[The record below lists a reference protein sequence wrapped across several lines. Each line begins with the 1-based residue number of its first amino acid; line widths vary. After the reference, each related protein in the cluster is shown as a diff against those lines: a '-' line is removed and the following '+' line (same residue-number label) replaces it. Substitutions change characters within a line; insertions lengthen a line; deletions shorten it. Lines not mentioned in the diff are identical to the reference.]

1 MNLSGIIAVSGKPG
15 LFKVVAQGNQSIIV
29 ESLLDKKRMAVHAS
43 NKISA
48 LEDISI
54 YTYEED
60 VPLSKVYRSIFDKEN
75 GGQCVSHK
83 ASEAELRAYLLGVLP
98 DYDKERVYLSDI
110 KKLFNWYNLLQ
121 TNDLLVVAE
130 EAASEEASEE
140 AVEKPKKKTPT
151 KDAAPKKVAAP
162 KSAGPK
168 AASAKASASK
178 APVKK
183 APVQRKSS

>member
-15 LFKVVAQGNQSIIV
+15 LFNVVAQGNQSIIV

-83 ASEAELRAYLLGVLP
+83 ASEAELRTYLEEVLP
-98 DYDKERVYLSDI
+98 GYDRERVYLSDI

-121 TNDLLVVAE
+121 TNDLLKIADDAIE
-130 EAASEEASEE
+130 DTDSEE
-140 AVEKPKKKTPT
+140 VEKPKKKAPA
-151 KDAAPKKVAAP
+151 KDKVAPKAAAAPKAAP
-162 KSAGPK
+162 
-168 AASAKASASK
+168 KASASK
-178 APVKK
+178 APAKK

>member
-15 LFKVVAQGNQSIIV
+15 LFNVVAQGNQSIIV
-29 ESLLDKKRMAVHAS
+29 ESLLDKKRIAVHAS

-54 YTYEED
+54 YTYEDD
-60 VPLSKVYRSIFDKEN
+60 VLLSKVYRSIFDKEN

-83 ASEAELRAYLLGVLP
+83 ASESELRAYLEAVLP
-98 DYDKERVYLSDI
+98 GYDRERVYLSDI

-121 TNDLLVVAE
+121 TNDLLKIAVDAE
-130 EAASEEASEE
+130 EVVTEDA
-140 AVEKPKKKTPT
+140 EKPKKKAPA
-151 KDAAPKKVAAP
+151 KDKVAPKAAAAPKTSP
-162 KSAGPK
+162 
-168 AASAKASASK
+168 KASASK
-178 APVKK
+178 APTKK

>member
-15 LFKVVAQGNQSIIV
+15 LFNVIAQGNQSIIV
-29 ESLLDKKRMAVHAS
+29 ESLLDKKRIAVHAS

-48 LEDISI
+48 LDDISI

-60 VPLSKVYRSIFDKEN
+60 VPMTKVYKSIFDKEN

-83 ASEAELRAYLLGVLP
+83 ASEAELRAYLEEVLP
-98 DYDKERVYLSDI
+98 GYDRERVYLSDI

-121 TNDLLVVAE
+121 SNGLLKIADETVEEVVTEDA
-130 EAASEEASEE
+130 
-140 AVEKPKKKTPT
+140 EKPKKKAPA
-151 KDAAPKKVAAP
+151 KDKVAPKAAAAPK
-162 KSAGPK
+162 
-168 AASAKASASK
+168 ASPKASASK
-178 APVKK
+178 APTKK

>member
-15 LFKVVAQGNQSIIV
+15 LFNVVAQGNQSIIV
-29 ESLLDKKRMAVHAS
+29 ESLLDKKRLAVHAS

-54 YTYEED
+54 YTYEDD
-60 VPLSKVYRSIFDKEN
+60 VPLATVYRNIFDKEN

-83 ASEAELRAYLLGVLP
+83 ASEAELRAYLEEVLP
-98 DYDKERVYLSDI
+98 GYDRERVYLSDI

-121 TNDLLVVAE
+121 TNDLLKLADESAE
-130 EAASEEASEE
+130 EASIED
-140 AVEKPKKKTPT
+140 VEKPKKKAPA
-151 KDAAPKKVAAP
+151 KEKVAPKAAAAPKA
-162 KSAGPK
+162 SPK
-168 AASAKASASK
+168 ASSSK